1 MAAFDHRRL
10 RVYNTALEL
19 NVVLFRV
26 AGLAPRRCLM
36 VTDQALRAATS
47 LVLNIAEGA
56 GEFSRGDKARFYR
69 IARRSAAETAAAL
82 DLLRA
87 FDGITETEFDHA
99 MALAESVGAMLTVM
113 IKRLGTGA
121 GTGGSRRSTPGA
133 GTGGSRCSTP
143 GAGPVP
149 PHKPQP
155 QPQPQPEA
163 ECPH

>member
-99 MALAESVGAMLTVM
+99 MALAESVGVMLTVM

-133 GTGGSRCSTP
+133 GP
-143 GAGPVP
+143 IP

>member
-113 IKRLGTGA
+113 IKRLGTG
-121 GTGGSRRSTPGA
+121 T